1 MKSSRIRLS
10 ALLSRTALSM
20 LCASALCGGTAYA
33 TDPVKQASRYIW
45 PADYM
50 ADPAA
55 HVFDGK
61 LYIYTSHDWDSPVV
75 DATDGAHFDMK
86 DYHVFTIDGDPM
98 TGKVTDHGAILSLD
112 DVPWVAKQMWATD
125 VAEKDGTYYLY
136 FSAKDHNGLFHIGVA
151 TASTPTGP
159 FKASPD
165 PIRGTYSI
173 DPAVFCDGK
182 DYYLYFGGLN
192 GGQNHRYDRD
202 NTLLECASRPGKG
215 DVSVP
220 PRVAKLTPDMMQ
232 LAEQPR
238 PVIITDSLGNE
249 LANDDPHR
257 YFEAPWLHKYGDTYY
272 FTYSTGGSHLVC
284 YATGKSPYGRFVYQ
298 GEILTPVVGW
308 TTHQAIAEKDGKW
321 YLFYH
326 DSAPSNGVSSLR
338 SAKVTPLTY
347 RPDGSI
353 VTIDGGKNDFK
364 KK

>member
-75 DATDGAHFDMK
+75 DMK

-249 LANDDPHR
+249 LAN
-257 YFEAPWLHKYGDTYY
+257 APL
-272 FTYSTGGSHLVC
+272 L
-284 YATGKSPYGRFVYQ
+284 
-298 GEILTPVVGW
+298 
-308 TTHQAIAEKDGKW
+308 
-321 YLFYH
+321 
-326 DSAPSNGVSSLR
+326 
-338 SAKVTPLTY
+338 
-347 RPDGSI
+347 
-353 VTIDGGKNDFK
+353 
-364 KK
+364 